1 MLTSTGRW
9 FLAGSVV
16 ALAVGWV
23 GDTPE
28 AALVGCIG
36 LTLVVLAWLWMLL
49 TPDLLVVRTVEPRR
63 VSEGE
68 PANGVLLV
76 RNLSHR
82 RSPPLVAAE
91 RIAGATISLPLPS
104 LGRGETHE
112 TAYRLPTDHRGVFTV
127 GPFSIGHSDPFRL
140 MQSSRTYASSAT
152 VTVHPQVHVVS
163 PLPTGVNRD
172 LEGPTSASS
181 PRGGIAFHSI
191 RPYEWGDPFRD
202 VHWKKSAQTGQLL
215 VTHKVVPDEPNM
227 LLVLDTKAT
236 SYSGHAFEDAVRVAA
251 SLCIA
256 AARSGHPLQLRTTG
270 GDAAVAEA
278 GSDAST
284 KLLDLLASVQVG
296 ADDPGL
302 VALSS
307 MPPGRAATSLG
318 VVTGHPPPDELS
330 MVSRVRHGFLMAT
343 VISLGETSAD
353 RGSDLPGVF
362 SVACPDSAAFA
373 VRWNSSLTH

>member
-1 MLTSTGRW
+1 MLTPAGRW
-9 FLAGSVV
+9 FLSGSVIAV
-16 ALAVGWV
+16 ALGWV

-28 AALVGCIG
+28 AALVGCTG
-36 LTLVVLAWLWMLL
+36 LVLVLLAWLWMVL

-63 VSEGE
+63 VSVGE
-68 PANGVLLV
+68 PARGVLLV
-76 RNLSHR
+76 RNLGGR

-91 RIAGATISLPLPS
+91 RISGATISISLPS
-104 LGRGETHE
+104 LRRGETHE
-112 TAYRLPTDHRGVFTV
+112 MSYRLPTDHRGVFTV

-140 MQSSRTYASSAT
+140 MQSSTTYASSAT
-152 VTVHPQVHVVS
+152 ITVHPHVHVVS
-163 PLPTGVNRD
+163 ALPTGVNRD

-227 LLVLDTKAT
+227 MLVLDTKES
-236 SYSGHAFEDAVRVAA
+236 SYSSEAFEDAVRVAA
-251 SLCIA
+251 SLCVA

-270 GDAAVAEA
+270 GDVAVAQS
-278 GSDAST
+278 GVDASVE
-284 KLLDLLASVQVG
+284 LLDLLASVKRS

-307 MPPGRAATSLG
+307 MPPGRAACSLG
-318 VVTGHPPPDELS
+318 VVTGHPPLEELG

-343 VISLGETSAD
+343 VISLGGRSGD

-373 VRWNSSLTH
+373 VQWNSSLTH